1 MAEQPTDAVEP
12 DATPPPLGG
21 SAVIRD
27 RFYIDG
33 SSPLPDLNAPNARA
47 FAVEDRHDLSRSLF
61 ALVCTPGLPVRT
73 QDMDKIKDNP
83 GRGVLELVDW
93 DVVFWPIINQ
103 RTIVVIYALP
113 LGGRVIDDKAKSRAR
128 LTEYDI
134 PRKVISPL
142 VDGLRHL
149 NSINVAHR
157 ALRPDNLFYLD
168 EECEVIVL
176 GDCVT
181 APPGYDQPI
190 IFESLER
197 AMASPAGRGTGS
209 IIDDFYA
216 LGATVVILTL
226 GHNPVERISGE
237 ELLFQ
242 RMTMGS
248 YAAICG
254 NARVPIPLLEP
265 LRGLLSDDFNERWG
279 LEQIDLW
286 LNGRK
291 QTPMQ
296 KKAAKKSE
304 TPYRFAGQD
313 HTNIRTL
320 AHAFNR
326 QIPEAAKTVE
336 DETFHAWLRRAGD
349 EQELSD
355 TIKGFVDSAKFNKES
370 AQGSEEYLIARI
382 CAAMD
387 PQAPMRFKGAS
398 VCMDGFGPMLAI
410 EMIRDGNVQTL
421 AEMVSKEIFQF
432 WSGDRS
438 MFLDTL
444 DTARDFM
451 QMKQWLSIPDFG
463 YGLERCVY
471 ELNPGLPCQSPY
483 LIEESVIGIRHLL
496 PALDEAANHADAKS
510 TPVDRHIASFI
521 AARFNED
528 INPHLRALAAAK
540 ESTSLIGMLSL
551 LAFLQWKLRAEPV
564 YGLASWIGGL
574 MSPAIN
580 SYHSR
585 TTRRDMEREIPKL
598 VRRGSLPDL
607 FDMIDNAERRQED
620 QDGYADAIEEYSS
633 CAQEIQQIEGTG
645 SELVEN
651 AERTGQKSAAMLS
664 VITTMI
670 AISIMFISEML

>member
-1 MAEQPTDAVEP
+1 MAEEPTDAVAP
-12 DATPPPLGG
+12 DASPPPTGG

-47 FAVEDRHDLSRSLF
+47 FAVEDRHDLSRQLF

-73 QDMDKIKDNP
+73 QEIVRIQENP

-103 RTIVVIYALP
+103 RTVIVIYARP
-113 LGGRVIDDKAKSRAR
+113 MGGRVIDELAKGQAR
-128 LTEYDI
+128 ITEYDI
-134 PRKVISPL
+134 PRKVISPI
-142 VDGLRHL
+142 VDGIRHL
-149 NSINVAHR
+149 SSINVAHR
-157 ALRPDNLFYLD
+157 ALRPDNIFFLD
-168 EECEVIVL
+168 KECETIVV

-181 APPGYDQPI
+181 SPPGYDQPI
-190 IFESLER
+190 MFEPLER
-197 AMASPAGRGTGS
+197 AMAAPAGRGTGNV
-209 IIDDFYA
+209 IDDLYS
-216 LGATVVILTL
+216 LGATVVVLTL
-226 GHNPVERISGE
+226 GQNPVERVSGE
-237 ELLFQ
+237 ELLF
-242 RMTMGS
+242 RRTSMGS

-265 LRGLLSDDFNERWG
+265 LRGLLSDDWRERWG
-279 LEQIDLW
+279 LEQVDLW

-304 TPYRFAGQD
+304 TPFRFAGQD

-326 QIPEAAKTVE
+326 QISEAAKTIE
-336 DETFHAWLRRAGD
+336 DETFHAWLRRGMD
-349 EQELSD
+349 EQDLSD
-355 TIKGFVDSAKFNKES
+355 TLKGFVDSAKFNKDTF
-370 AQGSEEYLIARI
+370 QGSEEYLVARC

-387 PQAPMRFKGAS
+387 LQAPIRFKGTS
-398 VCMDGFGPMLAI
+398 VCMDGFGPMLAS

-421 AEMVSKEIFQF
+421 AEIVTKEIFQF
-432 WSGDRS
+432 WSADRT
-438 MFLDTL
+438 MFLETL
-444 DTARDFM
+444 DSARDFM
-451 QMKQWLSIPDFG
+451 QMKQWLAIPDLG
-463 YGLERCVY
+463 YGLHRCVY

-483 LIEESVIGIRHLL
+483 IMNECVMKVRQLL
-496 PALDEAANHADAKS
+496 PALDEAANHADTKS
-510 TPVDRHIASFI
+510 VPVDRHIAAFI
-521 AARFNED
+521 AARFHED
-528 INPHLRALAAAK
+528 INPHLRALAAKK

-574 MSPAIN
+574 MGPAIN

-585 TTRRDMEREIPKL
+585 TTRREMEREIPKL

-607 FDMIDNAERRQED
+607 FDLIDNAETRQED
-620 QDGYADAIEEYSS
+620 QDGYADAIEEYSA
-633 CAQEIQQIEGTG
+633 CAQEIEQIEGTD
-645 SELVEN
+645 SELIEN